1 MSLISVCL
9 RLTIAA
15 AAVLA
20 APLAVASP
28 CAAPGSYVKTP
39 DAARAP
45 LLRPFVVAGLTT
57 TALHQRGNERWLELA
72 APSVVSAQRA
82 LAGAAG
88 VAAAPRLTGEA
99 GGVVLL
105 ACSSLGAPAER
116 VAGNG
121 NLPLSAPLSAPLW

>member
-1 MSLISVCL
+1 MSPISVCL

-28 CAAPGSYVKTP
+28 CAAPGSYVKAL

-99 GGVVLL
+99 VGVVLL
-105 ACSSLGAPAER
+105 ACSSLGTPAER
-116 VAGNG
+116 VAGHG
-121 NLPLSAPLSAPLW
+121 NLLLSAPLSAPLW